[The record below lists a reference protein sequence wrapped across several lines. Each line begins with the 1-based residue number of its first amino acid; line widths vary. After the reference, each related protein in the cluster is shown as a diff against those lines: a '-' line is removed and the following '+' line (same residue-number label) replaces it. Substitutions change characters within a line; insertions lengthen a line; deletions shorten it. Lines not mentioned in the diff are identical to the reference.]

1 MGFLRSTRALMLG
14 LATVVFA
21 VVMLFNSTAIEAA
34 PAALLAQASTAQ
46 ATVKG
51 TADPSE
57 VLGEATFTETDDGLA
72 VTVSLSGVSAGYH
85 GFHIHENGSCDDGGQ
100 AAGGHYNPLEVKHG
114 WLPSD
119 GLESAHAGDLGNIFI
134 SASGSG
140 ALEET
145 VSGISLTGEE
155 PSIKGHAVILHS
167 ERDDFGQPTGNAGG
181 RVGCGIVE

>member
-1 MGFLRSTRALMLG
+1 MGFLRNTRVLMLC
-14 LATVVFA
+14 LATAVFA
-21 VVMLFNSTAIEAA
+21 VVMLFSSSAIEAA

-46 ATVKG
+46 ATVQS
-51 TADPSE
+51 TTEPSE
-57 VLGEATFTETDDGLA
+57 VLGEATFTETGDGLA
-72 VTVSLSGVSAGYH
+72 VTVSLNGVSSGYH

-119 GLESAHAGDLGNIFI
+119 GFDSAHAGDLGNIFI

-140 ALEET
+140 TLEET
-145 VSGISLTGEE
+145 VSGVSLSGDE
-155 PSIKGHAVILHS
+155 PSVTGHAVILHA

-181 RVGCGIVE
+181 RLGCGIIE